1 MAARV
6 RIFSGRKL
14 KRELRRSPGNKTLIR
29 WIDAFSRVHELENA
43 RGVALQGRGRDGGMA
58 RVGACRG

>member
-1 MAARV
+1 MKV

-29 WIDAFSRVHELENA
+29 WIDAFSRVRELE
-43 RGVALQGRGRDGGMA
+43 RPREHEG
-58 RVGACRG
+58 

>member
-43 RGVALQGRGRDGGMA
+43 TRGGIAGEREGWRDG
-58 RVGACRG
+58 